1 LKPSR
6 LLFLLALAA
15 MLTLSICE
23 TMASPA
29 AERIPVTNFSS
40 TELKDGLPPGWNLEL
55 RHGKP
60 NIQIER
66 LDLSG
71 LPPPKRHSSFGWG
84 EAQASV
90 QQDPYCLHLTS
101 DGESSFGISRNMKV
115 NPKEFPYLNW
125 KWAASRLPDG
135 ADVRKRSTDDQ
146 AAQVYVVF
154 TPTGFPHALTAPLL
168 GYIWDTESP
177 KGTMGKNAHPLAGRV
192 RYIVLR
198 NKTDKLGQWITEK
211 RNIYEDYRKLFKDIN
226 GGEPPEVV
234 GVTFFIN
241 AHNTKTRAESRFCE
255 AYFTKN

>member
-6 LLFLLALAA
+6 LLFLPALAA
-15 MLTLSICE
+15 MLAFCICE
-23 TMASPA
+23 TMAAPA
-29 AERIPVTNFSS
+29 VERIPVTNFFSS
-40 TELKDGLPPGWNLEL
+40 ELANGIPSGWNLEL
-55 RHGKP
+55 RHGNP
-60 NIQIER
+60 NIRIEK

-71 LPPPKRHSSFGWG
+71 PLSLRRHSSFGLS

-90 QQDPYCLHLTS
+90 QKGSYCLHLTS
-101 DGESSFGISRNMKV
+101 DGESSFGISRDMKV
-115 NPKEFPYLNW
+115 NPKEFPFLTW

-135 ADVRKRSTDDQ
+135 ADVRRRSTDDQ

-168 GYIWDTESP
+168 GYIWDTECP
-177 KGTMGKNAHPLAGRV
+177 KGTTGKNSHPLAGRV

-211 RNIYEDYRKLFKDIN
+211 RNIYEDYRRLFKDIN

-241 AHNTKTRAESRFCE
+241 AHNTKTQAESRFCD
-255 AYFTKN
+255 AYFSRK

>member
-1 LKPSR
+1 
-6 LLFLLALAA
+6 
-15 MLTLSICE
+15 M
-23 TMASPA
+23 
-29 AERIPVTNFSS
+29 
-40 TELKDGLPPGWNLEL
+40 KDGIPPGWNLEL

-60 NIQIER
+60 DIQIER
-66 LDLSG
+66 PDLSG
-71 LPPPKRHSSFGWG
+71 LPPLKRRSSFGWG

-177 KGTMGKNAHPLAGRV
+177 KGTTGKNAHPLAGRV

-198 NKTDKLGQWITEK
+198 NKTDRLGQLDHGK
-211 RNIYEDYRKLFKDIN
+211 AQHLRGLPQALQGHQRRRAARGGRRHVLHQRPQHEDPGR
-226 GGEPPEVV
+226 EPLLRRVFHEEL
-234 GVTFFIN
+234 VT
-241 AHNTKTRAESRFCE
+241 RG
-255 AYFTKN
+255 

>member
-1 LKPSR
+1 LKPFR
-6 LLFLLALAA
+6 LFFLLALAA

-29 AERIPVTNFSS
+29 VERIPITNFSS
-40 TELKDGLPPGWNLEL
+40 AEMKDGIPPGWNLEL

-60 NIQIER
+60 DIQIER
-66 LDLSG
+66 PDLSG
-71 LPPPKRHSSFGWG
+71 LPPLKRRNSFGWG

-115 NPKEFPYLNW
+115 NPREFPYLNW

-198 NKTDKLGQWITEK
+198 NKTDRLGRWITEK
-211 RNIYEDYRKLFKDIN
+211 RNIYEDYRKLFRDIN

-241 AHNTKTRAESRFCE
+241 AHNTKTRAESRFCD
-255 AYFTKN
+255 AYFTRN